1 MYSRNALKF
10 KGVFSSSSEVESGKE
25 GQWFISTEEPT
36 IYIFSGSSWKDI
48 AESAS
53 DFNEQQI
60 RDIVN
65 LYISTLLG
73 IVGDNTFIGT
83 AMLNR
88 DKDGMSESGL
98 IALRGVDDSGVA
110 DYLKQAMML
119 TTDNEFYLF
128 DTGKHIYSYGNHSG
142 LSYLIFTPI
151 EKETLGIDCGIS
163 EPYAFVARQVDGLW
177 YYENRDGIQIV
188 PKFNQYSAGQLRE
201 DFVLLAHFKSTGKVI
216 TESSFT
222 WLVPKMDVSLR
233 NMIYRLVNLEDQV
246 NRIYTKTGINNLG
259 ETESIYNRMVINES
273 ETSVLMSKT
282 VELEDGLEETNS
294 SVAEITSDMIKLES
308 RTIIHDDANAMVFA
322 GVILPNMK
330 IDQTSLDN
338 RFSFLAIDK
347 SGSIEPEGKYIV
359 ATPDGST
366 VELDKDYINSSSSDT
381 STKYIAYCESSLVT
395 VGLTKSGTSDHF
407 LILKEDDGE
416 WFYDTGAEIVAVP
429 AHGDFGAGQFRNYF
443 HLVASF
449 ENEDGVSRIY
459 GNSLK
464 YLCARNLSNYK
475 DVSAAIELNS
485 TSITQRVSSVD
496 DEGNPVTLAK
506 IVVANQ
512 DESGYIQISADNVDI
527 DGIVSFINSDDG
539 TETEI
544 HGNRIRTGII
554 ESALD
559 PITELPYSW
568 INLDDGKFSF
578 GNGALVWDGTTLT
591 VEGTGDFTAGFIGG
605 WIIDENYI
613 KSNTEGGG
621 IYLHKDG
628 TIYSENYT
636 SEEGAEAGYILYGD
650 GSAIFNDVTVRGTVY
665 ATDGEFSGVVNASS
679 GSFTGSIYVGDG
691 NIAGW
696 NISENSITG
705 VYGEEP
711 NRQYIEL
718 NKLLKQIAI
727 YAEGLETDGIYLK
740 LDETNKPYAAFGS
753 QMIYSDGELVFDD
766 GVIKWANLDSD
777 SQTNI
782 SGYTASINPMSSSV
796 YYDGSSVAPASVSFT
811 ASLVK
816 NVDGTSVVDCSYLW
830 SAIVAGG
837 TSIYSGS
844 DSDTVV
850 IDTSSQTGPA
860 IYKCTITYGDFEFEV
875 SAGIIYSEKG
885 DTGEQ
890 GVAGENAYTVI
901 LTNEAHTVAC
911 DSSGT
916 PEAGQLGVDSNA
928 KTDILVFKGST
939 QLTAVAADPEAGEFS
954 ISTSDSGCTSALP
967 EYDYDTVY
975 ISAMSAYQ
983 GIVTITIDIEG
994 SVSITKKMTLTKSKA
1009 GVDGADGEDGE
1020 NGADGSDAKIVFISA
1035 DDYVISCDSEGTRE
1049 TPTSSITITALQQN
1063 ADTPSYKW
1071 YIKYDSGDYS
1081 EQIGETSDS
1090 FSFTTAMMDNA
1101 SFTKTAAIKCEM
1113 YEGASLVAYDT
1124 LSLFKVFE
1132 GHEAYTIVHTNPNH
1146 AVSCDS
1152 DGTPFA
1158 GELGSGGRAINHTV
1172 VYKGAT
1178 RLTAVSSE
1186 TTLTPGN
1193 YKFGTTSQ
1201 TGGTFTKG
1209 VSSDSLYMRCDT
1221 MTDDTATFNFQVLV
1235 EDEANIFTF
1244 RMILTKVKEG
1254 AEGDAGDDAV
1264 SIVVN
1269 PATASSEYELSG
1281 TWGWD
1286 PDTISVE
1293 CSAIKGGNNLEGTFT
1308 MSGAL
1313 SDTAATSSGVATFTI
1328 SSSDMDGLISSSPGF
1343 VNSHVC
1349 TISFPYDGKTYY
1361 SAFVLNL
1368 KNNKYAWLLNWDGYT
1383 EIASTYVATPLL
1395 FAGTL
1400 SGSDLTGVFV
1410 SDDGLVGVN
1419 GASNAS
1425 DPFGQTSYH
1434 TFLLKNDGT
1443 AKIAGWEFDFNKL
1456 YNRDVEINATEEN
1469 SYISLG
1475 AKGFGDSGIFMES
1488 TSYKNVVEKYLLS
1501 NSGTEDYVASDD
1513 DDSNDAYV
1521 VFDGLLSNSL
1531 TRNHGGA
1538 ATWIKIDLGA
1548 PKYVDTYR
1556 IFSFSDLYCPS
1567 AFKIQGSNNDSTWT
1581 DLSTKTSQAWSG
1593 WTDYE
1598 TIASPSYYR
1607 YYRLYMT
1614 AYVNNTAESKIVSI
1628 SEIDLLNSEGLFMPK
1643 MSSNSCYGYTASD
1656 SASSANSYK
1665 VFDMDS
1671 GTYLEMTH
1679 ESSASWIK
1687 IELPYR
1693 KKLKAYAVQCT
1704 STNYAK
1710 DWNFQGSN
1718 NGTDW
1723 FDLHSVSNKTGW
1735 AGFAEYDLDATASF
1749 SKYRLYITGYKSGS
1763 TAVRVY
1769 DIKLIEVDES
1779 KFSISNYGTTEK
1791 YLRWDNDL
1799 ELKCDLHLGVGD
1811 NAIYFDDAKI
1821 RIIDY
1826 GESDDIGH
1834 LHYQVKKNFGS
1845 YETVGF
1851 LSAATE
1857 PFTYIASGIA
1867 NRESL
1872 EATAQ
1877 FSIVDIPEFYRSSE
1891 IKSHSKY
1898 DSDYSATSTL
1908 YSKATSSSSESY
1920 LYLQIKKGG
1929 STYYGKESL
1938 LESGGVT
1945 YFNFDR
1951 NIKFALPTEDSDSY
1965 SKSTFWLRN
1974 ESGTY
1979 YLYVTDGTTTK
1990 KVALSS
1996 V

>member
-1 MYSRNALKF
+1 MRGDLTSFFNDLVNSNRSNFNMYSRNALKF

-188 PKFNQYSAGQLRE
+188 PKFNQYASGQLRE

-347 SGSIEPEGKYIV
+347 SGSIKPEGKYIV

-591 VEGTGDFTAGFIGG
+591 VEGTGDFTEGFIGG
-605 WIIDENYI
+605 WVISDSYI
-613 KSNTEGGG
+613 KSNTEDGG

-811 ASLVK
+811 ASLIK
-816 NVDGTSVVDCSYLW
+816 NVDGTSVVDCSYL
-830 SAIVAGG
+830 
-837 TSIYSGS
+837 
-844 DSDTVV
+844 
-850 IDTSSQTGPA
+850 
-860 IYKCTITYGDFEFEV
+860 
-875 SAGIIYSEKG
+875 
-885 DTGEQ
+885 
-890 GVAGENAYTVI
+890 
-901 LTNEAHTVAC
+901 H
-911 DSSGT
+911 
-916 PEAGQLGVDSNA
+916 
-928 KTDILVFKGST
+928 
-939 QLTAVAADPEAGEFS
+939 
-954 ISTSDSGCTSALP
+954 
-967 EYDYDTVY
+967 
-975 ISAMSAYQ
+975 
-983 GIVTITIDIEG
+983 
-994 SVSITKKMTLTKSKA
+994 
-1009 GVDGADGEDGE
+1009 
-1020 NGADGSDAKIVFISA
+1020 
-1035 DDYVISCDSEGTRE
+1035 YVWR
-1049 TPTSSITITALQQN
+1049 
-1063 ADTPSYKW
+1063 
-1071 YIKYDSGDYS
+1071 
-1081 EQIGETSDS
+1081 
-1090 FSFTTAMMDNA
+1090 
-1101 SFTKTAAIKCEM
+1101 
-1113 YEGASLVAYDT
+1113 
-1124 LSLFKVFE
+1124 
-1132 GHEAYTIVHTNPNH
+1132 
-1146 AVSCDS
+1146 
-1152 DGTPFA
+1152 
-1158 GELGSGGRAINHTV
+1158 
-1172 VYKGAT
+1172 
-1178 RLTAVSSE
+1178 
-1186 TTLTPGN
+1186 
-1193 YKFGTTSQ
+1193 
-1201 TGGTFTKG
+1201 
-1209 VSSDSLYMRCDT
+1209 
-1221 MTDDTATFNFQVLV
+1221 
-1235 EDEANIFTF
+1235 F
-1244 RMILTKVKEG
+1244 RV
-1254 AEGDAGDDAV
+1254 
-1264 SIVVN
+1264 
-1269 PATASSEYELSG
+1269 
-1281 TWGWD
+1281 
-1286 PDTISVE
+1286 
-1293 CSAIKGGNNLEGTFT
+1293 
-1308 MSGAL
+1308 
-1313 SDTAATSSGVATFTI
+1313 
-1328 SSSDMDGLISSSPGF
+1328 
-1343 VNSHVC
+1343 
-1349 TISFPYDGKTYY
+1349 
-1361 SAFVLNL
+1361 
-1368 KNNKYAWLLNWDGYT
+1368 
-1383 EIASTYVATPLL
+1383 
-1395 FAGTL
+1395 
-1400 SGSDLTGVFV
+1400 
-1410 SDDGLVGVN
+1410 
-1419 GASNAS
+1419 
-1425 DPFGQTSYH
+1425 
-1434 TFLLKNDGT
+1434 
-1443 AKIAGWEFDFNKL
+1443 
-1456 YNRDVEINATEEN
+1456 
-1469 SYISLG
+1469 
-1475 AKGFGDSGIFMES
+1475 
-1488 TSYKNVVEKYLLS
+1488 
-1501 NSGTEDYVASDD
+1501 
-1513 DDSNDAYV
+1513 
-1521 VFDGLLSNSL
+1521 
-1531 TRNHGGA
+1531 
-1538 ATWIKIDLGA
+1538 
-1548 PKYVDTYR
+1548 
-1556 IFSFSDLYCPS
+1556 
-1567 AFKIQGSNNDSTWT
+1567 
-1581 DLSTKTSQAWSG
+1581 
-1593 WTDYE
+1593 
-1598 TIASPSYYR
+1598 
-1607 YYRLYMT
+1607 
-1614 AYVNNTAESKIVSI
+1614 
-1628 SEIDLLNSEGLFMPK
+1628 
-1643 MSSNSCYGYTASD
+1643 
-1656 SASSANSYK
+1656 
-1665 VFDMDS
+1665 
-1671 GTYLEMTH
+1671 
-1679 ESSASWIK
+1679 
-1687 IELPYR
+1687 
-1693 KKLKAYAVQCT
+1693 
-1704 STNYAK
+1704 
-1710 DWNFQGSN
+1710 
-1718 NGTDW
+1718 
-1723 FDLHSVSNKTGW
+1723 
-1735 AGFAEYDLDATASF
+1735 
-1749 SKYRLYITGYKSGS
+1749 
-1763 TAVRVY
+1763 
-1769 DIKLIEVDES
+1769 
-1779 KFSISNYGTTEK
+1779 
-1791 YLRWDNDL
+1791 
-1799 ELKCDLHLGVGD
+1799 
-1811 NAIYFDDAKI
+1811 
-1821 RIIDY
+1821 
-1826 GESDDIGH
+1826 
-1834 LHYQVKKNFGS
+1834 
-1845 YETVGF
+1845 
-1851 LSAATE
+1851 
-1857 PFTYIASGIA
+1857 
-1867 NRESL
+1867 
-1872 EATAQ
+1872 
-1877 FSIVDIPEFYRSSE
+1877 
-1891 IKSHSKY
+1891 
-1898 DSDYSATSTL
+1898 
-1908 YSKATSSSSESY
+1908 
-1920 LYLQIKKGG
+1920 
-1929 STYYGKESL
+1929 
-1938 LESGGVT
+1938 
-1945 YFNFDR
+1945 
-1951 NIKFALPTEDSDSY
+1951 
-1965 SKSTFWLRN
+1965 
-1974 ESGTY
+1974 
-1979 YLYVTDGTTTK
+1979 
-1990 KVALSS
+1990 
-1996 V
+1996 